1 MVCIVI
7 GKGESPKEVIKE
19 LWLLIF
25 FIPKL
30 RKEQ

>member
-25 FIPKL
+25 FILSKT
-30 RKEQ
+30 

>member
-19 LWLLIF
+19 LWFLIF
-25 FIPKL
+25 FILSKT
-30 RKEQ
+30 